1 MKTPSTE
8 RIHIAILGARNSGK
22 SSLINSITGQSVSL
36 VSDIPGTTTD
46 PVSKIMEIPEL
57 GPCVLI
63 DTAGFDDEGP
73 LGEMRVARTSE
84 ILDRTD
90 FVILLFR
97 ADGRPDAGTCLD
109 SGQEIA
115 PICKEWYKKLTDR
128 GIPIIPV
135 LNTEGTPGSDDSH
148 ERFQILN
155 EYRKRIKTLT
165 GQNPISVNAVTGEGT
180 GEIFKAVLKLPDRS
194 NGPSITGNLVKSGD
208 LVLLVMPQDSEAPKG
223 RLILPQVQTIRE
235 LLDKGCSAV
244 CCTPE
249 KMEAVLGRL
258 SGPPDLII
266 TDSQAF
272 EKVWK
277 TRPEGCRVTSF
288 SILFAACKG
297 DIHVFLHGVRALEGL
312 PGNPHILIAE
322 ACSHAPASE
331 DIGREKIPAMLK
343 RHFGE
348 GLHIDIV
355 SGNDFPDDLSDYDLV
370 IHCGACMFNRQHVM
384 NRIRNANCQSVPITN
399 YGMVMAWAAGILD
412 KVTLPL

>member
-46 PVSKIMEIPEL
+46 PVSKTMEIPGL
-57 GPCVLI
+57 GPCVFM

-84 ILDRTD
+84 ILARTD
-90 FVILLFR
+90 FAILLFR
-97 ADGRPDAGTCLD
+97 ADGRPDAGTCPD
-109 SGQEIA
+109 PGAEIA
-115 PICKEWYKKLTDR
+115 PISQEWYKILTDR
-128 GIPIIPV
+128 GIPVIPV
-135 LNTEGTPGSDDSH
+135 LNTEGTPGSHDSQEH
-148 ERFQILN
+148 SPILN

-165 GQNPISVNAVTGEGT
+165 GQNPITVNAVTGEGT
-180 GEIFKAVLKLPDRS
+180 GEIFRAVLKLPDRS
-194 NGPSITGNLVKSGD
+194 SGPSITGNLVKQDD

-277 TRPEGCRVTSF
+277 ARPEGCRVTSF
-288 SILFAACKG
+288 SILFAAYKG
-297 DIHVFLHGVRALEGL
+297 DINAFLHGVRVLDRL
-312 PGNPHILIAE
+312 PENPHILIAE
-322 ACSHAPASE
+322 GCTHASSIE
-331 DIGREKIPAMLK
+331 DIGRVKIPAMLK
-343 RHFGE
+343 RRFGDN
-348 GLHIDIV
+348 LRIDTV
-355 SGNDFPDDLSDYDLV
+355 SGNDFPDDLSGYDLV
-370 IHCGACMFNRQHVM
+370 IHCGACMIKSRQVLD
-384 NRIRNANCQSVPITN
+384 RIRKASEQSVPITN
-399 YGMVMAWAAGILD
+399 YGLVMAWAAGILD